1 MRAPRIRR
9 GPPGVERAAARDAE
23 GTFRRRLVTGS
34 DVAPGSRTVTNSNTP
49 GEMTTG
55 ELIRFHRERRGMSR
69 PVLSGL
75 VGRSSDWLKKIEN
88 GDRELRSLPMLFRL
102 AQALRLEDVS
112 ALTGADAALPVDRWG
127 KVSHPAVPAF
137 REAVHASIFRRAG
150 YEPDGTR
157 ELAGR
162 VRQAWDTWHTS
173 RHQRTE
179 IGTALPDLLAACHAA
194 ARGTEGAERRRAYA
208 VMAEAYAL
216 AQQFAAHTT
225 EPELYWLTVDRARM
239 AAEESDDPVLLA
251 AAAWIIG
258 NGLRE
263 SGHTEEA
270 LRLVSEAADTLR
282 PRLETGP
289 DVLRGTFGALCLH
302 AAVTSAKE
310 GREGDAWRW
319 WDEADSL
326 ARKMPGY
333 AHPWTMFGTGNVAV
347 HAVTI
352 GVDLHTPGAAL
363 RRASE
368 TVPESIPSVERR
380 SRLFLDAA
388 RSEHARKEPAGA
400 LHYLRRAFQESPE
413 AVRYVPSGR
422 ALAAEL
428 ARSAPRPL
436 RSEAAELAESVGV
449 VTA

>member
-1 MRAPRIRR
+1 MTDSEII
-9 GPPGVERAAARDAE
+9 
-23 GTFRRRLVTGS
+23 
-34 DVAPGSRTVTNSNTP
+34 
-49 GEMTTG
+49 GELTTG
-55 ELIRFHRERRGMSR
+55 ELIRYHRERRGMSR
-69 PVLSGL
+69 PVLAGL

-102 AQALRLEDVS
+102 AQTLRLDDVS
-112 ALTGADAALPVDRWG
+112 ALTGSDSVVPVDQWG
-127 KVSHPAVPAF
+127 KLSHAAVPAL
-137 REAVHASIFRRAG
+137 REAVHASIFRRSG
-150 YEPDGTR
+150 YDVSSVD
-157 ELAGR
+157 ELSGR
-162 VRQAWDTWHTS
+162 VQQAWVTWHSS

-179 IGTALPDLLAACHAA
+179 VGAVLPDLLMACHAA
-194 ARGTEGAERRRAYA
+194 TRGAEGVVRRRAYA
-208 VMAEAYAL
+208 AMAEAYAL

-239 AAEESDDPVLLA
+239 AAEEADDPVLLA
-251 AAAWIIG
+251 AAAWIVG

-263 SGHTEEA
+263 NGHTEEA

-282 PRLETGP
+282 PRLEAGP
-289 DVLRGTFGALCLH
+289 NVLRGTFGALCLH
-302 AAVTSAKE
+302 AAVTCARE

-319 WDEADSL
+319 WDEAEAV
-326 ARKMPGY
+326 ARRVPEY

-352 GVDLHTPGAAL
+352 GVDLRTPGAAL
-363 RRASE
+363 RRATE

-400 LHYLRRAFQESPE
+400 LHYLRRAFRESPE

-422 ALAAEL
+422 ALAADL
-428 ARSAPRPL
+428 VRTAPGPL
-436 RSEAAELAESVGV
+436 RSEAAELAQSVGV
-449 VTA
+449 VAA